1 MADYIYTM
9 ELRLTP
15 NQQKGVTLVQDISRN
30 AGMNVYLTG
39 GAVRDIISGFPI
51 RDLDFT
57 VQGNP
62 LKLQKEFERAG
73 SVIGGA
79 DEELKVLYLTLAGG
93 VRAEISAAR
102 TEKYEK
108 TGKPPLIAPST
119 IIEDL
124 RRRDFTVNAM
134 ALSLNPGSRGLLMDP
149 FNGAADI
156 EAKLIRILHN
166 YAFVEDPSRL
176 IRAARLSARFRWPIE
191 ERTQARYDSAKENN
205 YIEYITNG
213 SIGYE
218 IEQLAYEDDPLNIV
232 RILEKEGWLKVL
244 SPHWTTA
251 KVDVDGLTELVKTRQ
266 QMNELGYAPD
276 PSAAV
281 LYFLAAKLSDK
292 EIADIRKLIP
302 RKDLVEAWRD
312 IEDHAKDLAKR
323 LTGKEAT
330 TPSRTWKLLS
340 SARPERVLFLAVTA
354 RQQAVE
360 QKIKNFFTRWREVQ
374 KKIPLPE
381 MTELLITPQLPE
393 YPKIADEVFMLLLD
407 GKLRTRT
414 ERLNFLKPLAPPP
427 PPPPPPPRRGRAAKA
442 AAQAE
447 SGAPQ
452 PSGKKK
458 GKGRV
463 ASAPAPAAKATGKDQ
478 AVPAAK
484 AAGKDQATPAAKAAA
499 GKDQAAPVLA
509 AKTGQAPK
517 PRPAAAAK
525 AAAPTDGKRKPAAQS
540 ASGTPKKTKKH

>member
-15 NQQKGVTLVQDISRN
+15 NQLKGVTLVQDVARN

-39 GAVRDIISGFPI
+39 GAVRDIISGHPI

-57 VQGNP
+57 IQGNP
-62 LKLQKEFERAG
+62 LKLQKDLERAG
-73 SVIGGA
+73 SVIGGG
-79 DEELKVLYLTLAGG
+79 DEELKVLYITLPGG
-93 VRAEISAAR
+93 VRAEISSAR
-102 TEKYEK
+102 TERYEK
-108 TGKPPLIAPST
+108 TGKPPVIAPAT

-176 IRAARLSARFRWPIE
+176 IRASRFSARFHWPLE

-205 YIEYITNG
+205 YIDYITNRA
-213 SIGYE
+213 IGYE
-218 IEQLAYEDDPLNIV
+218 IEQLAYEDDPLNVV
-232 RILEKEGWLKVL
+232 RVLEKEGWLKIL
-244 SPHWTTA
+244 SPHWSVA
-251 KVDVDGLTELVKTRQ
+251 KVDVNGLTELMRTRQ

-276 PSAAV
+276 PAAAV
-281 LYFLAAKLSDK
+281 LYFLTAKLSDK
-292 EIADIRKLIP
+292 EVADLRRLIP

-323 LTGKEAT
+323 LTSKEAS

-340 SARPERVLFLAVTA
+340 NARPDMVLFLAVTA

-360 QKIKNFFTRWREVQ
+360 QKIKNFFTKWREVQ
-374 KKIPLPE
+374 QKIPLPE
-381 MTELLITPQLPE
+381 MTELLITPQLQE
-393 YPKIADEVFMLLLD
+393 YPKIAEEVFMLLLD

-427 PPPPPPPRRGRAAKA
+427 PPPPPPPRRGRGAKA
-442 AAQAE
+442 AAAAPTEAQAPA
-447 SGAPQ
+447 AP
-452 PSGKKK
+452 GKKK
-458 GKGRV
+458 GKGQ
-463 ASAPAPAAKATGKDQ
+463 PATP
-478 AVPAAK
+478 VPAAK
-484 AAGKDQATPAAKAAA
+484 AAEPVTARTASAAKPAEKPKPKQAIPAVKKPAPSPKAA
-499 GKDQAAPVLA
+499 KKSAAP
-509 AKTGQAPK
+509 K
-517 PRPAAAAK
+517 
-525 AAAPTDGKRKPAAQS
+525 
-540 ASGTPKKTKKH
+540 KKTAKR